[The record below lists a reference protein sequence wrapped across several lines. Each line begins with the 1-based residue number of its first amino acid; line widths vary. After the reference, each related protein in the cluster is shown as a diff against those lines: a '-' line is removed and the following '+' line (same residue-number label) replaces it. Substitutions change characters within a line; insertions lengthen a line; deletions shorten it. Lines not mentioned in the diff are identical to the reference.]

1 RGKLVTFR
9 EETDL
14 FNWFLSPGVPYPE
27 YENVIFALT
36 SPRSVDP
43 PLHRLHVRRIPPGW
57 GGHAKPDEIH
67 EELIALV
74 FRRKGSRGGHCHDP
88 ADNAGDAFFMVGT
101 SSQPSKDGIV
111 LPNEAGSTA
120 RLSAYSSKTI
130 VLKLP
135 SDKVVT
141 DYKWFSVYRKDAEM
155 SLGEVA
161 IPSDFD
167 YPRERSIG
175 SSLSGAHRTHVGE
188 VILKDMK
195 TLFLKDFSYD
205 GSAPDAFFLCG
216 KGRPNPQGTKVPD
229 ENGRVAV
236 IHGYSHADL
245 TLTLPGELTMFD
257 IDWFAVY
264 CITYTEIFISVTIPK
279 NPNIP
284 PQMELLET
292 PKQMEQIDG
301 SDFENCETIL
311 PNRLQVAWKL
321 ESNSILFQLTTKLMP
336 KEWAAFGI
344 SGDKDRNQMIGG
356 DVAVV
361 YLEGPSN
368 KVKLEDYYLGSKAQC
383 SITSGGVCPD
393 AKSPLKGTDDL
404 TVMSTK
410 YENGLLSVVYS
421 RPLATTDRFDK
432 TITPAGETTVI
443 AAQGP
448 LAEEP
453 PGVVLY
459 HTMYWTKSKTTLKL
473 NRQAQRNCQPLTSSQ
488 AREEPKTETQFGGR
502 DILRREGV
510 TTFTARIGPTGGS
523 RGYAKITG
531 TPGWGIVWWIN
542 DELIPVLHVERGKTY
557 TFIAEGGHD
566 DSNSA
571 RYHPFYI
578 TDSRK
583 GGGSKEDAEALGKP
597 GHLLLAGV
605 TLGPD
610 GKPDVSNAVG
620 RYCEWEHKSIDQ
632 SNNVK
637 TFEEFKKTLEL
648 KCEPNVKS
656 GMFTWTPDEKTPD
669 IVYYQCF
676 THYYLGWKILVKDPG
691 TPDEPIA
698 SKTDTPG
705 DPMTPKHDSDTTDE
719 PPKHDSA
726 CIFGSSLLMTSML
739 ACSFV
744 ASTIVIRDI
753 LAEVRGIALYARD
766 AYPSEDTPA
775 KYRCSALKCYPS
787 QKTPKP
793 EQAAVLKAEPQN
805 RFPAAEAKE
814 DRDDY
819 YPIRRHPALHSPHF
833 NALPRRSPL
842 HSYVEEENA
851 EFGKLCNKSEQCS
864 SLGPEFWCHPDYHNC
879 TCRGGLLW
887 IVNLHRCAEAVSLK
901 EECEASEQCIAYD
914 RHSYCGEFGRSQ
926 LPPKICQCQ
935 FGFNMKS
942 HDKQT
947 RCIEIPNAFGTP
959 LFDSRDTVPI
969 VMGCLAAGLALVAC
983 CAGIVQLLRIKQ
995 RSGPFRTGEPQD
1007 PRESVMLNLNQML
1020 QPYSDIIPFR
1030 VPPCN

>member
-1 RGKLVTFR
+1 ML
-9 EETDL
+9 
-14 FNWFLSPGVPYPE
+14 
-27 YENVIFALT
+27 
-36 SPRSVDP
+36 
-43 PLHRLHVRRIPPGW
+43 
-57 GGHAKPDEIH
+57 
-67 EELIALV
+67 
-74 FRRKGSRGGHCHDP
+74 
-88 ADNAGDAFFMVGT
+88 
-101 SSQPSKDGIV
+101 
-111 LPNEAGSTA
+111 
-120 RLSAYSSKTI
+120 
-130 VLKLP
+130 
-135 SDKVVT
+135 
-141 DYKWFSVYRKDAEM
+141 
-155 SLGEVA
+155 
-161 IPSDFD
+161 
-167 YPRERSIG
+167 
-175 SSLSGAHRTHVGE
+175 
-188 VILKDMK
+188 
-195 TLFLKDFSYD
+195 
-205 GSAPDAFFLCG
+205 
-216 KGRPNPQGTKVPD
+216 
-229 ENGRVAV
+229 
-236 IHGYSHADL
+236 
-245 TLTLPGELTMFD
+245 D

-292 PKQMEQIDG
+292 PKQ
-301 SDFENCETIL
+301 
-311 PNRLQVAWKL
+311 
-321 ESNSILFQLTTKLMP
+321 
-336 KEWAAFGI
+336 
-344 SGDKDRNQMIGG
+344 
-356 DVAVV
+356 
-361 YLEGPSN
+361 
-368 KVKLEDYYLGSKAQC
+368 C

-404 TVMSTK
+404 TVISTK

-605 TLGPD
+605 TMGPD

-648 KCEPNVKS
+648 KCESNVKS

-698 SKTDTPG
+698 SKTDTAG
-705 DPMTPKHDSDTTDE
+705 DPMMPKHDS
-719 PPKHDSA
+719 
-726 CIFGSSLLMTSML
+726 
-739 ACSFV
+739 
-744 ASTIVIRDI
+744 
-753 LAEVRGIALYARD
+753 
-766 AYPSEDTPA
+766 
-775 KYRCSALKCYPS
+775 
-787 QKTPKP
+787 
-793 EQAAVLKAEPQN
+793 
-805 RFPAAEAKE
+805 
-814 DRDDY
+814 
-819 YPIRRHPALHSPHF
+819 
-833 NALPRRSPL
+833 
-842 HSYVEEENA
+842 
-851 EFGKLCNKSEQCS
+851 
-864 SLGPEFWCHPDYHNC
+864 
-879 TCRGGLLW
+879 
-887 IVNLHRCAEAVSLK
+887 
-901 EECEASEQCIAYD
+901 
-914 RHSYCGEFGRSQ
+914 
-926 LPPKICQCQ
+926 
-935 FGFNMKS
+935 
-942 HDKQT
+942 
-947 RCIEIPNAFGTP
+947 
-959 LFDSRDTVPI
+959 
-969 VMGCLAAGLALVAC
+969 
-983 CAGIVQLLRIKQ
+983 
-995 RSGPFRTGEPQD
+995 
-1007 PRESVMLNLNQML
+1007 
-1020 QPYSDIIPFR
+1020 
-1030 VPPCN
+1030 

>member
-1 RGKLVTFR
+1 MAWIHALLVVVALAAPGVVATRPQYHGKLIGTLPGLKHEVYATVYAASDDSFSLVNFTYDGLGPDAHFIVGTKDTPDASGLNVPDEKGSWAKLRKYANETIIITLPNNTKINGFKYLAVFCRTAAALFGYITIPTNFETPKQVTVG
-9 EETDL
+9 TL
-14 FNWFLSPGVPYPE
+14 VGQHTKSGP
-27 YENVIFALT
+27 VILVDSMTMLIVHFTYATKVDANFFVGTGPVDISNGTAMLQEKNKSFHPIKAVKNKNITLT
-36 SPRSVDP
+36 LAEGDAWANYDWLAVMSLHPDTVHAYVNFSHFSKAIPLRFTKVDP
-43 PLHRLHVRRIPPGW
+43 MPTEGW
-57 GGHAKPDEIH
+57 K
-67 EELIALV
+67 ALE
-74 FRRKGSRGGHCHDP
+74 SRGQQKTYLGKKLGDLS
-88 ADNAGDAFFMVGT
+88 AGKHGVFGTLYAGSGKALILEDFSYDGTAPDAFFMVGT

-111 LPNEAGSTA
+111 LTNEAGSTA

-141 DYKWFSVYRKDAEM
+141 DYRWFSVYRKDAEM

-284 PQMELLET
+284 PQMELLQT
-292 PKQMEQIDG
+292 PKQMELIDG

-321 ESNSILFQLTTKLMP
+321 ESNSILFQLTTKLMA

-459 HTMYWTKSKTTLKL
+459 HTMYWTKGKTTLKL
-473 NRQAQRNCQPLTSSQ
+473 NRQAQRNCQPLMSSQ

-583 GGGSKEDAEALGKP
+583 GGGSKEDADALGKP

-705 DPMTPKHDSDTTDE
+705 DPMTPKHDS
-719 PPKHDSA
+719 A
-726 CIFGSSLLMTSML
+726 CMFGSSLLMTSML
-739 ACSFV
+739 ACVTLRLS
-744 ASTIVIRDI
+744 
-753 LAEVRGIALYARD
+753 
-766 AYPSEDTPA
+766 
-775 KYRCSALKCYPS
+775 
-787 QKTPKP
+787 
-793 EQAAVLKAEPQN
+793 
-805 RFPAAEAKE
+805 
-814 DRDDY
+814 
-819 YPIRRHPALHSPHF
+819 
-833 NALPRRSPL
+833 
-842 HSYVEEENA
+842 
-851 EFGKLCNKSEQCS
+851 
-864 SLGPEFWCHPDYHNC
+864 
-879 TCRGGLLW
+879 
-887 IVNLHRCAEAVSLK
+887 
-901 EECEASEQCIAYD
+901 
-914 RHSYCGEFGRSQ
+914 SQ
-926 LPPKICQCQ
+926 L
-935 FGFNMKS
+935 
-942 HDKQT
+942 T
-947 RCIEIPNAFGTP
+947 RH
-959 LFDSRDTVPI
+959 
-969 VMGCLAAGLALVAC
+969 
-983 CAGIVQLLRIKQ
+983 Q
-995 RSGPFRTGEPQD
+995 
-1007 PRESVMLNLNQML
+1007 
-1020 QPYSDIIPFR
+1020 
-1030 VPPCN
+1030 

>member
-1 RGKLVTFR
+1 RAQQKTYLGKKLG
-9 EETDL
+9 DL
-14 FNWFLSPGVPYPE
+14 SAGKHGVFGTLYAGSGM
-27 YENVIFALT
+27 ALILEDFSYDGT
-36 SPRSVDP
+36 AP
-43 PLHRLHVRRIPPGW
+43 
-57 GGHAKPDEIH
+57 
-67 EELIALV
+67 
-74 FRRKGSRGGHCHDP
+74 
-88 ADNAGDAFFMVGT
+88 DAFFMVGT

-111 LPNEAGSTA
+111 LPNEAGSAA

-531 TPGWGIVWWIN
+531 MWG
-542 DELIPVLHVERGKTY
+542 
-557 TFIAEGGHD
+557 F
-566 DSNSA
+566 
-571 RYHPFYI
+571 
-578 TDSRK
+578 
-583 GGGSKEDAEALGKP
+583 
-597 GHLLLAGV
+597 
-605 TLGPD
+605 
-610 GKPDVSNAVG
+610 
-620 RYCEWEHKSIDQ
+620 
-632 SNNVK
+632 
-637 TFEEFKKTLEL
+637 
-648 KCEPNVKS
+648 
-656 GMFTWTPDEKTPD
+656 
-669 IVYYQCF
+669 
-676 THYYLGWKILVKDPG
+676 
-691 TPDEPIA
+691 
-698 SKTDTPG
+698 
-705 DPMTPKHDSDTTDE
+705 
-719 PPKHDSA
+719 
-726 CIFGSSLLMTSML
+726 
-739 ACSFV
+739 
-744 ASTIVIRDI
+744 
-753 LAEVRGIALYARD
+753 
-766 AYPSEDTPA
+766 
-775 KYRCSALKCYPS
+775 
-787 QKTPKP
+787 
-793 EQAAVLKAEPQN
+793 
-805 RFPAAEAKE
+805 
-814 DRDDY
+814 
-819 YPIRRHPALHSPHF
+819 
-833 NALPRRSPL
+833 
-842 HSYVEEENA
+842 
-851 EFGKLCNKSEQCS
+851 
-864 SLGPEFWCHPDYHNC
+864 
-879 TCRGGLLW
+879 
-887 IVNLHRCAEAVSLK
+887 
-901 EECEASEQCIAYD
+901 
-914 RHSYCGEFGRSQ
+914 
-926 LPPKICQCQ
+926 
-935 FGFNMKS
+935 
-942 HDKQT
+942 
-947 RCIEIPNAFGTP
+947 
-959 LFDSRDTVPI
+959 
-969 VMGCLAAGLALVAC
+969 
-983 CAGIVQLLRIKQ
+983 
-995 RSGPFRTGEPQD
+995 
-1007 PRESVMLNLNQML
+1007 
-1020 QPYSDIIPFR
+1020 
-1030 VPPCN
+1030 